1 MLRRLTQNWLL
12 RRLGHWNYQVRAA
25 ACLHLGVVGD
35 AESLGALVARLGDR
49 DAEVRAAACR
59 ALGMLGKTEAIRSL
73 LPRTTDRS
81 TEVREA
87 ACLAL
92 GMLGD
97 DGVALDLVRLV
108 SSERSYTRR
117 AAVEALGYIR
127 YAPAVPVLLRLLER
141 PEPLTQ
147 AAVALALSRIGDES
161 ASGGLAACT
170 ESPDRHAR
178 AAACRA
184 LAALHTIR
192 GIDPL
197 AHGLR
202 DPAREVRKAA
212 AESLRTLSA
221 ALEPRVPAM
230 LCGTCLTRFAMR
242 PAPGRLGAG
251 LRMPVCRRCGKA
263 SEAIAGVPVV
273 IAVLD
278 SDMEADRQ
286 LAPLALHVNCLRHA
300 ELFDFDEVHVGRAT
314 EEEIER
320 FCVRL
325 GNDLDGQR
333 RVRYRG
339 MRAAVRPAAAL
350 SVRARH
356 MLSDVFRVEE
366 PGREAPSR

>member
-25 ACLHLGVVGD
+25 ACLRLGVVGD
-35 AESLGALVARLGDR
+35 SESLGALVARLGDR

-59 ALGMLGKTEAIRSL
+59 ALGMLGRTEAIASL
-73 LPRTTDRS
+73 MPRTTDRS

-97 DGVALDLVRLV
+97 DGVALDLVRLA

-117 AAVEALGYIR
+117 AAVEALGYVR

-141 PEPLTQ
+141 QEPLTQ

-161 ASGGLAACT
+161 AAEALAACT
-170 ESPDRHAR
+170 ESPDRRAR

-184 LAALHTIR
+184 LAALHTTR

-197 AHGLR
+197 ARRLR
-202 DPAREVRKAA
+202 DPAREVRRAA
-212 AESLRTLSA
+212 ADGLRTLA
-221 ALEPRVPAM
+221 GALEPRVPAM
-230 LCGTCLTRFAMR
+230 LCGACLTRFNMR
-242 PAPGRLGAG
+242 PAPGRLGAR
-251 LRMPVCRRCGKA
+251 LRVPVCRTCGKA
-263 SEAIAGVPVV
+263 RQAITGVPVV
-273 IAVLD
+273 VAVLD
-278 SDMEADRQ
+278 ADMEDDRQ
-286 LAPLALHVNCLRHA
+286 LAPLALHVNCLRRQ
-300 ELFDFDEVHVGRAT
+300 ELLDFDEVHIGRVG

-339 MRAAVRPAAAL
+339 TRAVVRPAAAL

-366 PGREAPSR
+366 LGRETSPP